1 MFGCGAFVGL
11 GGPDDDGASGRLVSA
26 AAGRV
31 SRDLS
36 PMNDV
41 LTPVLAQ
48 LSRRV
53 DPDPA
58 DIACALAEIL
68 EGRVSDVQAA
78 GFAVALRTKG
88 ETVDELSALVRTMLR
103 YATPV
108 DAVPANAIDTCG
120 TGGDRSGS
128 INVSTLATLVAVGA
142 GATVVKHGNR
152 AASSNCGSADVL
164 EALGIPIELDAAA
177 VARCVREAKV
187 GFCFAPKFQPA
198 LRFLGPARRELGV
211 PTTFNYL
218 GPLLNPARVSRQV
231 VGVSDPTMAERML
244 RVLHA
249 TGSTRAWVVHGD
261 DGMDELTLTT
271 TSTIYELVDDEVV
284 RTAID
289 PADFGLESATA
300 DDLRGGDAATN
311 AAVVRSVLD
320 GAGGPARDISVLNA
334 AAALVVAGCAS
345 DIADGVERARQAI
358 DAGAARHALDSW
370 VRVANEMA
378 G

>member
-1 MFGCGAFVGL
+1 
-11 GGPDDDGASGRLVSA
+11 
-26 AAGRV
+26 
-31 SRDLS
+31 
-36 PMNDV
+36 MNDV

-53 DPDPA
+53 DPTSA
-58 DIACALAEIL
+58 DLAAALAEIL

-88 ETVDELSALVRTMLR
+88 ETVDELSALVRTMLG
-103 YATPV
+103 YATLV
-108 DAVPANAIDTCG
+108 DGVPDTAIDTCG

-128 INVSTLATLVAVGA
+128 INVSTLATLIAVGA

-164 EALGIPIELDAAA
+164 EALGIPIELDAAG
-177 VARCVREAKV
+177 VAECVRQANV
-187 GFCFAPKFQPA
+187 GFCFAPKFHPA
-198 LRFLGPARRELGV
+198 LRFLGPARRELAV

-231 VGVSDPTMAERML
+231 VGVSDATMADRMV

-249 TGSTRAWVVHGD
+249 NGSTRAWVVHGD

-271 TSTIYELVDDEVV
+271 TSTIHELVDGDVV
-284 RTAID
+284 RTTVD
-289 PADFGLESATA
+289 PSDYGLATTTA
-300 DDLRGGDAATN
+300 DTLRGGDAATN
-311 AAVVRSVLD
+311 AAVVRDVLD
-320 GAGGPARDISVLNA
+320 SAAGPARDISVLNA
-334 AAALVVAGCAS
+334 AAALVVAGEA
-345 DIADGVERARQAI
+345 ADLAGGVERARQAI
-358 DAGAARHALDSW
+358 DSGAARGALDTW
-370 VRVANEMA
+370 VRVANEVA